1 MNPVN
6 ENLAEDFYEY
16 LALERSMAQ
25 NSIDAY
31 RHDMG
36 KLMYYTEFYLGDRNL
51 DTLTLNDLS
60 QFLAWTAEI
69 GLSARSQARILS
81 GVKHFYLFLFA
92 EGRVAESPA
101 YLLSTPK
108 LEMNLPTVLTVEE
121 IDAIEHAI
129 DLSQFEGERNRA
141 IIETLYSC
149 GLRVS
154 ELINLK
160 ITDLHPDEGF
170 VKITGKGDKTRLVP
184 ISGTAL
190 KYIGFYIEQMRCHLA
205 INNEN
210 KDFLFLNR
218 RGRQLTRVM
227 IFTIVKNLCEKADIH
242 KNVSPHTFR
251 HSFATHLVEGG
262 ADLRAV
268 QEMLGHESIQT
279 TEIYTHLDNN
289 FLRDAIMT
297 YHPRNNAN
305 MS

>member
-1 MNPVN
+1 MNPIN
-6 ENLAEDFYEY
+6 ENLAQEFYEY
-16 LALERSMAQ
+16 LTLERSMSQ

-31 RHDMG
+31 RDDIN
-36 KLMYYTEFYLGDRNL
+36 KLIFYTESYLGDRNL
-51 DTLTLNDLS
+51 DTLTINDLS
-60 QFLAWTAEI
+60 QFLEWIAEI
-69 GLSARSQARILS
+69 GLSARTQARILS
-81 GVKHFYLFLFA
+81 GVKHFYLFLFT

-108 LEMNLPTVLTVEE
+108 LDMKLPTVLTVEE
-121 IDAIEHAI
+121 IDKIESAI

-160 ITDLHPDEGF
+160 ISDIHPDEGF
-170 VKITGKGDKTRLVP
+170 LKITGKGDKTRLVP
-184 ISGTAL
+184 ISKSAL

-205 INNEN
+205 INNAN

-218 RGRQLTRVM
+218 RGGQLTRVM
-227 IFTIVKNLCEKADIH
+227 IFTIVKKLCEKAEIH

-297 YHPRNNAN
+297 YHPRN
-305 MS
+305 MGLE